1 MPTEQQIRDDV
12 HFWLG
17 DQDREHNLF
26 FALGVE
32 EPGLRAEAQ
41 RLYEAYEGAR
51 QRGSID
57 ELLALSGPSQDLKQR
72 LIEAS
77 RNRWIGWLFPIFY
90 EHVKREIDYALTRMQ
105 RDLTAQEELCFWT
118 QIGAEHAAMAAQLLD
133 PTEHDAVLEGF
144 RQAGNFTQLH
154 DACQQQVMP
163 AFVEMTRRAAAELD
177 TYAKIAASGQVKS
190 VIHPV
195 LAQHI
200 IREGQR
206 FLQLLNSPGAQ
217 AVAADAPPGAMQQ
230 PTIQQLPMQQPPMQ
244 QLPMQQ
250 SSMQQLPVQPI
261 VMGQIPASVAAQYR
275 FTRR

>member
-12 HFWLG
+12 TFWLA

-32 EPGLRAEAQ
+32 EPAFRAEAQ
-41 RLYEAYEGAR
+41 RLYDAYSQ
-51 QRGSID
+51 QRGSIE
-57 ELLALSGPSQDLKQR
+57 ELLALAGPSQDLKQR
-72 LIEAS
+72 LIEVS
-77 RNRWIGWLFPIFY
+77 NNRWIGWLFPLFY
-90 EHVKREIDYALTRMQ
+90 EHVKREIDYALTRIQ
-105 RDLTAQEELCFWT
+105 RDLSAEEELCFWT

-144 RQAGNFTQLH
+144 RQAGNFSQLH

-177 TYAKIAASGQVKS
+177 AYAKIAASGQVKS

-206 FLQLLNSPGAQ
+206 FLQLLDSPGAR
-217 AVAADAPPGAMQQ
+217 AVANGNMGVPPGMQQ
-230 PTIQQLPMQQPPMQ
+230 APA
-244 QLPMQQ
+244 
-250 SSMQQLPVQPI
+250 QPI
-261 VMGQIPASVAAQYR
+261 VMGQIPATVAARYR